1 MLAVRAEVRKHICT
15 QSSQLKLA
23 GSGVG
28 REQRNDYRLIKT
40 DVRHKQLK
48 YGLNIYKNP
57 GLSYKCYVWEGDWVI
72 YNHCLRCSL
81 CLWLCALRSLLA
93 WLSPEPG
100 GTQTSG
106 SHKHHPPVQPCLAVS
121 TAGVS
126 PSQLSTGEC
135 TGDPVQHHRADPT
148 EGAVEGFFCVSLLY
162 SLTALPAS
170 HCSGSRL

>member
-81 CLWLCALRSLLA
+81 CLWLCALRSPLA

-126 PSQLSTGEC
+126 SPSSAQEILSSITGL
-135 TGDPVQHHRADPT
+135 TPRRGLWR
-148 EGAVEGFFCVSLLY
+148 VS
-162 SLTALPAS
+162 SVF
-170 HCSGSRL
+170 HCCIP